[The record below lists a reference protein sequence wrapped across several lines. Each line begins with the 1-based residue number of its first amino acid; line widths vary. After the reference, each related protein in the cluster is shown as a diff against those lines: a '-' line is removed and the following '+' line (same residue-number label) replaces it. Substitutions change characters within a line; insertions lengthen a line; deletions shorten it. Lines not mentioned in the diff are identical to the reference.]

1 MAINR
6 DVIGPDVLGSGELP
20 AYGWVPP
27 GTANYEGVA
36 PYQPEWVEATY
47 DERVN
52 TAKEIMAGLGYTAE
66 NPLKLQLKYN
76 TNDNHQRVAVAIQSM
91 WSRDRRQG
99 RAVQLRDRRSTTTRS
114 RAGDYEVGRAGWL
127 LDYSD
132 PSQHARPAADRHDAG
147 RRR

>member
-27 GTANYEGVA
+27 GTANYDGVE

-47 DERVN
+47 EERVS

-66 NPLKLQLKYN
+66 NPLTLQLKYN

-91 WSRDRRQG
+91 WSRDRRQC
-99 RAVQLRDRRSTTTRS
+99 RALQLGNRGALRLAPCRRLRCRPCRLAARLLRSVQRARS
-114 RAGDYEVGRAGWL
+114 
-127 LDYSD
+127 
-132 PSQHARPAADRHDAG
+132 ARGPA
-147 RRR
+147 